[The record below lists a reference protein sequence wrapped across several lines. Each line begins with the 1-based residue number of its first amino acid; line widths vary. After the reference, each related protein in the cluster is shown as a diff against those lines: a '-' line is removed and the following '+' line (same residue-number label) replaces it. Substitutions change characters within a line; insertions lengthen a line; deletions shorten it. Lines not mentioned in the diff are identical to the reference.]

1 MALDALGRFAEETFT
16 ADLNK
21 TFNVSVVGLP
31 TITHTITADNRY
43 ERRDF
48 EVLKHNLSA
57 GSPSFHAIFP
67 CMTFGLGGSK
77 VIHGN
82 IAQKEGEP
90 GDEAVITS
98 LLGFHVLLGSEEV
111 AHIYCNTE
119 ERPCTHGCLIIINE
133 KFI

>member
-16 ADLNK
+16 TDLNK

-43 ERRDF
+43 ERRNF
-48 EVLKHNLSA
+48 EVLKHNLFA

-90 GDEAVITS
+90 GDEAIITS
-98 LLGFHVLLGSEEV
+98 LLGFHVLAFWGQRKVPTFIVTQKEDH
-111 AHIYCNTE
+111 AHTAV
-119 ERPCTHGCLIIINE
+119 CLL
-133 KFI
+133 